1 MAMHALTRE
10 QLAVEARSFDD
21 AVLATP
27 GIDHFCSSADWI
39 LPADS
44 ALMPAREPWLFRS
57 DDGGGYLALSRGEH
71 DAGWSY
77 LQPLEAAWGL
87 ACPVVAAD
95 SVQLAAELVALLS
108 GRQREWDLLFLSGLP
123 QGTPI
128 FRALVGNLSRR
139 YVLRLGA
146 PARRHQASLKGG
158 VDGFLSRRTRNLRR
172 TLRRAA
178 RRADRDGITI
188 EPSHTTEIDR
198 ADPVY
203 TRILDVESRSWK
215 GHEGV
220 GIDRGSMCDFYRLMN
235 RRLVARGAQRLF
247 FARHRGRD
255 IGYILGG
262 VLGDTY
268 RGLQFSFDDDYR
280 AYSLG
285 ALMQLRQIEELCA
298 EGYATYDLGTDIAYK
313 ERWGDHT
320 LDTVLLIVVRR

>member
-10 QLAVEARSFDD
+10 QLVAEATRFDA

-27 GIDHFCSSADWI
+27 GIDHFCSSTDWI
-39 LPADS
+39 LPADT

-57 DDGGGYLALSRGEH
+57 DDGGGYVALSRGEH
-71 DAGWSY
+71 NRGWSY

-87 ACPVVAAD
+87 ACPVVAPD
-95 SVQLAAELVALLS
+95 HDRLVAELVQLLS
-108 GRQREWDLLFLSGLP
+108 ARQQEWDLLFLSGLP
-123 QGTPI
+123 RGEPI
-128 FRALVGNLSRR
+128 FSALVAQLSQR
-139 YVLRLGA
+139 YVLRLGTT
-146 PARRHQASLKGG
+146 ARRHRASLLGG

-172 TLRRAA
+172 TLRRAG
-178 RRADRDGITI
+178 RRAERDGITI
-188 EPSHTTEIDR
+188 EPNHTTDLDR
-198 ADPVY
+198 ADSDY
-203 TRILDVESRSWK
+203 ARILDVESRSWK

-220 GIDRGSMCDFYRLMN
+220 GIDSGSMCDFYRFMN

-255 IGYILGG
+255 VGYILGG

-268 RGLQFSFDDDYR
+268 RGLQFSFDNEYR

-298 EGYATYDLGTDIAYK
+298 GGYATYDLGTDIAYK
-313 ERWGDHT
+313 ERWGDQT
-320 LDTVLLIVVRR
+320 LDTVLLIVARS